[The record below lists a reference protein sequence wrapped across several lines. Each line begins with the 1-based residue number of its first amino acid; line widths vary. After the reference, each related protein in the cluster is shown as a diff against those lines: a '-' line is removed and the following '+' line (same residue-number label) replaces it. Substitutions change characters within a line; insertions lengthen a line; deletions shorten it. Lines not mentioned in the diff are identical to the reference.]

1 MFEAFVKLNNAES
14 ISCSANWACSRTW
27 VSKLV
32 QNGDNP
38 NIKVNFV
45 AWSHGIWCNIR
56 IAIHGLSKLGA
67 RQRSRDSHEHNQ
79 DVKGQR
85 GYHLALAEESLDIIN
100 SSLHSIVTVSEC
112 SLRIDNSASTCRPVL
127 IVLFYVEFLI
137 VMENLH
143 PNNNIQC
150 SWLWKNRN
158 LGYHSSHICLQIYV
172 PHCWSVWQISS
183 FVMSC
188 FSLSKSTNIQ
198 RC

>member
-1 MFEAFVKLNNAES
+1 MLNNFQWTRQSSLHILPSFGSMFEAFVKLNNAES

-38 NIKVNFV
+38 NIEDTFV
-45 AWSHGIWCNIR
+45 AWYHGIWCNIR

-112 SLRIDNSASTCRPVL
+112 SLRI
-127 IVLFYVEFLI
+127 
-137 VMENLH
+137 
-143 PNNNIQC
+143 IQ
-150 SWLWKNRN
+150 
-158 LGYHSSHICLQIYV
+158 LQLAGLY
-172 PHCWSVWQISS
+172 
-183 FVMSC
+183 
-188 FSLSKSTNIQ
+188 
-198 RC
+198 